1 MIKNEQGS
9 EIYENQIELLF
20 IQYCQENDLQDAL
33 DNRKIDDNDA
43 YCIWEYIYKIL
54 FKPDRDTIRLNN
66 KTSKLDY
73 SDIYTLSEILSIYIE
88 LCFRY
93 KILPVIEDFS
103 TLTGISRDTLYS
115 WEKGEHRAAVPGAT
129 FKHSDII
136 KKIREASQ
144 RMGIK
149 DLHSNPIGQQSLANN
164 WDGMGLNFTQK
175 EAAARADAWG
185 IPQESREQIAA
196 RYAGYIGAGEPEKP
210 DLD

>member
-1 MIKNEQGS
+1 MIKTEEGT
-9 EIYENQIELLF
+9 EVYENQIESLF
-20 IQYCQENDLQDAL
+20 IQYCDENNLNEDL

-43 YCIWEYIYKIL
+43 YCIWQYIYKIL
-54 FKPDRDTIRLNN
+54 FKPDKDTVRLNN

-73 SDIYTLSEILSIYIE
+73 SDIYILNEILSIYIE

-115 WEKGEHRAAVPGAT
+115 WEKGEYRAADVGAT

-175 EAAARADAWG
+175 EAIAQADAWG
-185 IPQESREQIAA
+185 TPRASREEIAQRYANYKEIPQK
-196 RYAGYIGAGEPEKP
+196 PEF
-210 DLD
+210 D

>member
-1 MIKNEQGS
+1 MIKTEEGT
-9 EIYENQIELLF
+9 EVYENQIESLF
-20 IQYCQENDLQDAL
+20 IQYCNENNLNDAL

-54 FKPDRDTIRLNN
+54 FKPDRDTVRLNN

-73 SDIYTLSEILSIYIE
+73 SDIYILNEILSIYIE

-115 WEKGEHRAAVPGAT
+115 WEKGEHRAVDAEAT
-129 FKHSDII
+129 LKHSDII

-149 DLHSNPIGQQSLANN
+149 DLHGNPIGQQSLANN

-175 EAAARADAWG
+175 EAVAHADAWKL
-185 IPQESREQIAA
+185 PQISMDELVRLKAERRELPKK
-196 RYAGYIGAGEPEKP
+196 PEF
-210 DLD
+210 D